1 MNACSVVKTTMLFP
15 TVIFVTMGIIG
26 CASPKATNN
35 REAMPLTVAKAVPVP
50 AVEKKRDIRAENI
63 QRLLSA
69 AEDALVAKRFTT
81 PVQDNAYDRYQAVL
95 MMDAGNQRAL
105 AGIQAI
111 FSKYASMTRSAIR
124 QGDFTKARS
133 KLEKARFVDSHNA
146 DLSQLTNELV
156 IAQRQHVPRP
166 QTAVAAVTK
175 NKNEVILNVASLS
188 QRDDALV
195 EQLQS
200 LAVNVKEKDESVLIY
215 ARNDA
220 EGRWIYKK
228 MAEAVIGYRLRG
240 DMRIGKKPKIQILP
254 PID

>member
-1 MNACSVVKTTMLFP
+1 MLVSQFRKTATLLTVSVVFALGAT
-15 TVIFVTMGIIG
+15 G
-26 CASPKATNN
+26 CATSKKTSS
-35 REAMPLTVAKAVPVP
+35 KH
-50 AVEKKRDIRAENI
+50 VEKASVVTTAPVVVQKRDIRAENI

-69 AEDALVAKRFTT
+69 ADDALAVNRLTT

-95 MMDAGNQRAL
+95 MMDAQNERAE

-111 FSKYASMTRSAIR
+111 FSRYASLTRSAIR
-124 QGDFTKARS
+124 QGDYSKARS
-133 KLEKARFVDSHNA
+133 RLQKARFVDSRHV
-146 DLSQLTNELV
+146 DLKRLSNEL
-156 IAQRQHVPRP
+156 ASSQRERAP
-166 QTAVAAVTK
+166 QPAKKVAAVA
-175 NKNEVILNVASLS
+175 KNEDEIILNASSLTR
-188 QRDDALV
+188 RDEELV
-195 EQLQS
+195 DQLQS
-200 LAVNVKEKDESVLIY
+200 LAIDLKEKDESILIF